1 MSAEAIARAA
11 RAATAAGHNG
21 LAVVL
26 FETLMARDSAAAAA
40 ALYADQS
47 LAAIVLADVSVAAE
61 VLGLWQAAEDT
72 TRELEARWPEVQE
85 LMVGVA
91 STHQQV
97 QAAAAEIATSSVTAA
112 VQAAQPVLVE
122 AAREPDAVIA
132 TTAGVVAAVGH
143 VAPLA
148 QESAAAAAVG
158 MAATAAAV
166 PHRRQKLTAESA
178 ARNADAGNT
187 APEMLPYK
195 RMRVLGCD
203 RSD

>member
-1 MSAEAIARAA
+1 
-11 RAATAAGHNG
+11 
-21 LAVVL
+21 VL

-122 AAREPDAVIA
+122 AAREPDAVTA

-143 VAPLA
+143 VAPL
-148 QESAAAAAVG
+148 QQQQQ
-158 MAATAAAV
+158 
-166 PHRRQKLTAESA
+166 P
-178 ARNADAGNT
+178 
-187 APEMLPYK
+187 
-195 RMRVLGCD
+195 
-203 RSD
+203 